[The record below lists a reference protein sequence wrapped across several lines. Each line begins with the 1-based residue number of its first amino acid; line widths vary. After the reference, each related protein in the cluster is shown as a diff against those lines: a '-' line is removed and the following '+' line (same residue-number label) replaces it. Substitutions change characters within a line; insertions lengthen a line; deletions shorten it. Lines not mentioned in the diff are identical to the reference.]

1 MDDAVPNGI
10 LGKQLIL
17 TTATVTIKM
26 TPGPFTFRPQKQQEI
41 NTDVPMEVTWVGCAR
56 NLSDKIN

>member
-41 NTDVPMEVTWVGCAR
+41 NTDVACGSGLGWMCTKLTR
-56 NLSDKIN
+56 QN